1 MPFNPQATYIGGQLL
16 AQGISSAGQSL
27 GQALQQYEE
36 DKAKVGMADMVME
49 YAKNQPGA
57 VSPEALQRY
66 HQANAKEKAYIAMG
80 AQSNL
85 AAMFAQQQRDW
96 QNRVNAAHAN
106 YYIQAGA
113 HQAAEAAAGPGGA
126 PKGRIWSDELGGWA
140 TPAQADAARRRSTQ
154 GYLMQSYG
162 LTPDQIFD
170 SKQHEAGTVTID
182 PTTGAKKFTNDP
194 NGDQIRI
201 GGATGVMM
209 PKAEHEIYKRQ
220 LSQQGFQ
227 TGGAPGAAGAGAAPS
242 PGGAPAAA
250 VPPGMVRVRSPQG
263 VVGTIPAN
271 RLQAAQTAG
280 YTPL

>member
-16 AQGISSAGQSL
+16 AQGIGQAGQSI

-57 VSPEALQRY
+57 ISPEALQRY

-85 AAMFAQQQRDW
+85 AAMLTQQQREW
-96 QNRVNAAHAN
+96 QNRQAAAHAN
-106 YYIQAGA
+106 YYLQAA
-113 HQAAEAAAGPGGA
+113 EHQAAQAAGGPGGA

-140 TPAQADAARRRSTQ
+140 TPDQADRAKRRSTQ

-162 LTPDQIFD
+162 LTPEQVFD
-170 SKQHEAGTVTID
+170 SSQHKAGTVTID
-182 PTTGAKKFTNDP
+182 ATGAKKFTPDEK
-194 NGDQIRI
+194 GDQIQI
-201 GGATGVMM
+201 GGDKGVIM
-209 PKAEHEIYKRQ
+209 PRAEHEIYKRQ
-220 LSQQGFQ
+220 LQQNGFQ
-227 TGGAPGAAGAGAAPS
+227 VGGAPGAAGGAA
-242 PGGAPAAA
+242 APAAA
-250 VPPGMVRVRSPQG
+250 AAGAGMVRVRSPQG

-271 RLQAAQTAG
+271 RLEAAQAAG